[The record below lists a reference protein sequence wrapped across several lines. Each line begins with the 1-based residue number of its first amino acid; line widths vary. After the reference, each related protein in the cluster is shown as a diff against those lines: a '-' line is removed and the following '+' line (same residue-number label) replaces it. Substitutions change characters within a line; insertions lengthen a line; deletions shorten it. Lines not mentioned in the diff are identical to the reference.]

1 MCALFLVAHASNT
14 FSSALRKSE
23 TPNICQS
30 FCVENVA
37 CLTVKVQWI
46 SFLCMHSFAV
56 TAKSGALFSS
66 CNFEVFSISGGKINL
81 VHIFIPV
88 GSGAV
93 VL

>member
-1 MCALFLVAHASNT
+1 MVAHVSNT
-14 FSSALRKSE
+14 FYSALRKSE

-37 CLTVKVQWI
+37 YLTVKVQWI

-56 TAKSGALFSS
+56 TTRSGALFSS
-66 CNFEVFSISGGKINL
+66 CNFEVFSINGGKINL

-88 GSGAV
+88 GSGVV